1 MTSETAVAAIL
12 SVNSFGVSLDA
23 LAQTLSPLVAVLPPL
38 REWNVDDEWT
48 VAEEAQDAARR
59 FVEMHGRQND
69 DQDEWFA
76 LEGLR
81 RRLAELQLRHRE
93 IGAVAALGDFY
104 GYDVR
109 AKAWYDDKGPGE
121 PTVSLWRRGEAA
133 GKSAAYI
140 DLPAGATRR
149 DAELV
154 ITAWEAGHSRGMAD
168 GIARI
173 RNGVRELLLADD

>member
-12 SVNSFGVSLDA
+12 SVNICGVALDA

-48 VAEEAQDAARR
+48 PAEAAQDAAQR
-59 FVEMHGRQND
+59 FVEMHGRQNEDRD
-69 DQDEWFA
+69 DWFA
-76 LEGLR
+76 LEELR
-81 RRLAELQLRHRE
+81 RHLAELQLRHRE
-93 IGAVAALGDFY
+93 VGAVAALGDFY

-109 AKAWYDDKGPGE
+109 AKAWYDDGPGE
-121 PTVSLWRRGEAA
+121 PTVSLLRRGKAA
-133 GKSAAYI
+133 GKSTARI

-154 ITAWEAGHSRGMAD
+154 ITAWEAGHTRGMAD

-173 RNGVRELLLADD
+173 RNGVRELLLTDD